1 MSLTSDNIQTLI
13 KNKSGTEF
21 FKQGTKVPLTDDNF
35 SDIFPMLD
43 KEQDRN
49 GWYKNYCDGFRF
61 SVDET
66 YGLTSFTIKD
76 TIKF

>member
-1 MSLTSDNIQTLI
+1 
-13 KNKSGTEF
+13 
-21 FKQGTKVPLTDDNF
+21 
-35 SDIFPMLD
+35 MLD